1 MSELSRTLQVGPREA
16 GMRADVYLSTRF
28 ESLSRRRAALGIR
41 GGGIRSARRALKPST
56 TLREGEVLLIDLP
69 GLAPELDK
77 KPDCPPLLHQG
88 PGILA
93 FDKPA
98 GVLMHPVGQGFAW
111 GLINLAREA
120 FPDEEL
126 HLAHR
131 LDRDTSGV
139 VVVARDPETNRQLKA
154 AFKARQITKTY
165 WAIVHGAPGFEE
177 TLVDAPLASDES
189 SPIRLKQGVVA
200 GGAEA
205 RTRVR
210 VLARFEHLSLVSC
223 RPETGRTHQIRVHLE
238 HLGHPI
244 LGDRIYG
251 QEPDVFLGLYEDRP
265 VAHLRGRLGHPRHCL
280 HARALHI
287 PRPEGLLSLRAPMPP
302 DMARVLRR
310 AQGLPC

>member
-1 MSELSRTLQVGPREA
+1 MDDPRMSELSRTLQVGPREA

-111 GLINLAREA
+111 GLINL
-120 FPDEEL
+120 
-126 HLAHR
+126 
-131 LDRDTSGV
+131 
-139 VVVARDPETNRQLKA
+139 ARDPETNRQLKA